1 MNAGGNEP
9 IAEVV
14 GEEVLDKVREV
25 ARSIEQR
32 VWRTMRRHGL
42 SGPRAG
48 GAAAQVAASKG
59 EAMSS
64 QAYPAGNVLVV
75 EDDAAT
81 REALALVLE
90 ADGCHVV
97 NAANGREGLDRLR
110 QEPPDLILLD
120 LAMPV
125 MDGWQ
130 FRREQQQNPDLAPI
144 PVVVLS
150 AAGDLRRRAG
160 SLDAAA
166 LLEKPVEFDRLLET
180 CRPLLGGPR
189 PGAPSAGTP
198 DDPGRGGLESIRP
211 RPSAAPLPPAESGPV
226 VLALRSAEE
235 VVPAL
240 ERLSAAMSAAGYPQR
255 DAFAL
260 RLALEE
266 ALVNALKHGHRG
278 DPSKEVRLRYRVTA
292 EEAVAEVEDQG
303 PGFDPA
309 AVPDPLAPENLEK
322 PSGRGLLL
330 MRRYLSWLRFNERGN
345 VVTLCRRRSGP

>member
-1 MNAGGNEP
+1 
-9 IAEVV
+9 
-14 GEEVLDKVREV
+14 
-25 ARSIEQR
+25 
-32 VWRTMRRHGL
+32 
-42 SGPRAG
+42 
-48 GAAAQVAASKG
+48 
-59 EAMSS
+59 
-64 QAYPAGNVLVV
+64 VV

-81 REALALVLE
+81 RATLALVLE
-90 ADGCHVV
+90 ADGCRVV
-97 NAANGREGLDRLR
+97 EAANGREGLDRLR
-110 QEPPDLILLD
+110 QEPPDLIVLD

-125 MDGWQ
+125 LDGWQ
-130 FRREQQQNPDLAPI
+130 FRCQQQQNPDLAPI

-150 AAGDLRRRAG
+150 AEGDLLRRAG
-160 SLDAAA
+160 SLGAAA
-166 LLEKPVEFDRLLET
+166 LLEKPVELDQLLDAV
-180 CRPLLGGPR
+180 RPLLGGPH
-189 PGAPSAGTP
+189 PGAASAGTAEGS
-198 DDPGRGGLESIRP
+198 GRPCLESARP
-211 RPSAAPLPPAESGPV
+211 RPLIPDSAGPV
-226 VLALRSAEE
+226 ALALRLPEE

-240 ERLSAAMSAAGYPQR
+240 DRVSAALSAAGYPER

-266 ALVNALKHGHRG
+266 ALVNALKHGHRC